1 MLDLVKDK
9 KKIQKLT
16 DFETKKSVHI
26 NLSKKTHAGFRGV
39 LFEHDLS
46 MQEAFERFACLVSS
60 GDERAEEILT
70 EAKIIKRNKTLEKLS
85 QNEVDNLYDALSHVD
100 PFSRDR

>member
-1 MLDLVKDK
+1 MKDR

-26 NLSKKTHAGFRGV
+26 NLTKGTHTGFRTV

-46 MQEAFERFACLVSS
+46 MQEVFERFALLVAS
-60 GDERAEEILT
+60 GDERAQDIIA
-70 EAKIIKRNKTLEKLS
+70 EAKIIKRDKTLQRLS
-85 QNEVDNLYDALSHVD
+85 QNEVDNLYDAISHVD
-100 PFSRDR
+100 PFSGE